1 LWGNND
7 IGHTAEWGWKGKGGN
22 ERNET
27 IAGRNGT
34 VAKANTDE
42 KIMPFALA
50 AVECSSG
57 VKLRN
62 AVKGLRLCGLLRLMA
77 LLQ

>member
-1 LWGNND
+1 MELQRKQLPMKNN
-7 IGHTAEWGWKGKGGN
+7 KS
-22 ERNET
+22 
-27 IAGRNGT
+27 
-34 VAKANTDE
+34 
-42 KIMPFALA
+42 FAFA

-62 AVKGLRLCGLLRLMA
+62 TVKGLRLCGLLRLMA